1 MRSVFKLNLHGSG
14 KILTMT
20 TWTVAV
26 LRYKGGVLKGRK
38 EEVIII
44 DWKQGYYRSDKRGTM
59 WQVSGR

>member
-20 TWTVAV
+20 PWTVAV

-44 DWKQGYYRSDKRGTM
+44 D
-59 WQVSGR
+59 